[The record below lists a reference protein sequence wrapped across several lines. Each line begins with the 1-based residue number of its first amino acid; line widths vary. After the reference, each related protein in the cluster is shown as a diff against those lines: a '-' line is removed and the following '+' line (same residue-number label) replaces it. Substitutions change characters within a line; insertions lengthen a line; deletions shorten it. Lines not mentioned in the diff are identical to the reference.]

1 MNMLISAK
9 ASQTM
14 SSREIAEL
22 TGKEHR
28 NVMRDIRTMLVE
40 LHGEGGVLSF
50 EQTYTNPQNNQS
62 YPCYALPKR
71 QTLILISGY
80 SISMRAKIIDRWQEL
95 EAQAPVTF
103 DITNPVHLLQAIEV
117 QARLNIQLAAE
128 RDQAIATKSQISDKK
143 VATAMATASHAK
155 RKVNTLEAELGRCKD
170 HATIV
175 AVQNVT
181 RHEHDWWPLKKW
193 CKERGIKPIE
203 VVDPRW
209 GKVKSWP
216 TQAWLDVYGV
226 DIGALFGGKTS

>member
-1 MNMLISAK
+1 MNALMNEMSNQI
-9 ASQTM
+9 M
-14 SSREIAEL
+14 SSLEIAEL

-50 EQTYTNPQNNQS
+50 EQTYTNPQNNQN

-71 QTLILISGY
+71 ETLILISGY
-80 SISMRAKIIDRWQEL
+80 SVAMRAKIIDRWQEL
-95 EAQAPVTF
+95 EAQAPATF
-103 DITNPVHLLQAIEV
+103 DITNPVHLLQAIEI

-128 RDQAIATKSQISDKK
+128 RDQAIATKSQIGDKK

-155 RKVNTLEAELGRCKD
+155 RKVNALEAELGRCKD

-181 RHEHDWWPLKKW
+181 RHEHHWQPLKKW
-193 CKERGIKPIE
+193 CKEHGIKPTE

-216 TQAWLDVYGV
+216 AKAWLDVYKV
-226 DIGALFGGKTS
+226 DIVALFGGKTT